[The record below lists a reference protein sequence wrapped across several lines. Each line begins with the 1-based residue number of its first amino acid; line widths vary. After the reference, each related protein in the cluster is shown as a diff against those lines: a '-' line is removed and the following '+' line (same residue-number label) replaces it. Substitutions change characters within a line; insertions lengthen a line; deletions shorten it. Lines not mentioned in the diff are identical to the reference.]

1 MSDELDSP
9 RISALLQEGRVDE
22 GDVVLEREALLS
34 TLFPSQVTRPKLGRY
49 DVLEIVGEGGMGTV
63 FAAYDARLD
72 RRVAIKRLRR
82 ASVDRPERHARLL
95 REAKALARLSHPNIV
110 TIHEVWEERDEVLLA
125 MEFVQG
131 QDLAKWQQQRPRP
144 WTEVLHAYRQA
155 GAGLAAAHDAGLVYR
170 DFKPHNVIRR
180 DEDGVVKLLDFGLAR
195 IADEPVST
203 AVDADASAASDPGPQ
218 PDRVVSDHLT
228 RPGSIMGTP
237 AYMAPEQLEGIAADP
252 RSDQFSYCA
261 ALWETLYGQL
271 PHTRVVVGGGVVETE
286 PRVELPREHGVPAWI
301 RRVLERGLATD
312 PGDRYPSMHVLL
324 RELGRDPAVRRR
336 RMLGVLAA
344 GTVMVMG
351 GLAIAELR
359 AGSASQCVE
368 LKSSWDGP
376 RRQAARRGVTET
388 GGPSSEQSLTLLEPR
403 LDHHAVVLSQTRT
416 EACESHRR
424 ELIPDEHY
432 ALQVACLDRRQAA
445 FDELVDL
452 LGRADQAAVDN
463 ANRAITALPSPQVC
477 TNTEALLADQLPPDD
492 PEVAARVDE
501 LREQL
506 ARAGTEESA
515 GLHAEAEQRALAVLD
530 QARALDYDP
539 LRAEAL
545 VRQGSARMQAG
556 HADSLAIL
564 DEALWVSISTDQR
577 RVAAEAAA
585 KRIFARVELDDRSAD
600 ATEAIALA
608 RSLVDRS
615 GAADWRIRWLLDNNT
630 AVALERRG
638 EQSAAL
644 EAYGRALDHIPVRQD
659 VGTFERAATL
669 YNMAPV
675 QLRLGRADAAIR
687 SARGTVEQLTDLF
700 GSEHPRLRGVEGT
713 LASLLWKSGRL
724 SEAQATFEAVL
735 DRYPEPDR
743 PLWMLLESGR
753 VALARGRPS
762 RARIWCD
769 RARPRLGREPSPT
782 GLDIMFA
789 VLEAEILASEGDASA
804 VEALERMRGT
814 VTKGPR
820 VDLEIG
826 MAKVLLRLGRAPEAR
841 LLLLE
846 VLAQPQLG
854 EWNRV
859 AASLALGRALVAQ
872 QRFDAAQSRLS
883 AILEGPAGPQ
893 LVPIERAEALGAS
906 SSALLGLDRI
916 DDALS
921 AAQQALEVLDGA
933 DRDGEP
939 VRLALEAQRNANDA
953 ARASEGARA
962 KSAR

>member
-1 MSDELDSP
+1 MEQHGDETSHSSIPSEVLDVANAS
-9 RISALLQEGRVDE
+9 RRDLLRAALFGTPPGERRVGRFVIH
-22 GDVVLEREALLS
+22 GV
-34 TLFPSQVTRPKLGRY
+34 LGR
-49 DVLEIVGEGGMGTV
+49 GGMGTV
-63 FAAYDARLD
+63 LEGFDEVLD
-72 RRVAIKRLRR
+72 RPVAIKVLHPSL
-82 ASVDRPERHARLL
+82 ARHETRLL
-95 REAKALARLSHPNIV
+95 EEARALARLSHPNVVQVYEAGKTDGRIYIV
-110 TIHEVWEERDEVLLA
+110 MELLRGQTLRD
-125 MEFVQG
+125 
-131 QDLAKWQQQRPRP
+131 WQQLRPP
-144 WTEVLHAYRQA
+144 WRGCVDAYVQA
-155 GAGLAAAHDAGLVYR
+155 GQGLAAAHALGLVHR
-170 DFKPHNVIRR
+170 DFKPSNCIR
-180 DEDGVVKLLDFGLAR
+180 DEHGHVHVLDFGLVRRAGDLQAR
-195 IADEPVST
+195 ESKPRERVEATVADGST
-203 AVDADASAASDPGPQ
+203 QPGA
-218 PDRVVSDHLT
+218 R
-228 RPGSIMGTP
+228 MGTP